1 MLVRQKDDA
10 RLGPALQPLNA
21 LLENLAL
28 NGLPLPVQGAQLL
41 GQSGRA
47 ARVPGEE
54 ELGGQIG
61 LPHPPRR
68 VDPGGQGVADG
79 HRGHRLV
86 PQAGL
91 LHQLGQPHPPG
102 VGQGGQPGLDNGPVL
117 PRHGHHVGHGAH
129 RRQIGVLPEHQAGPV
144 RSRRRHGQLQG
155 HPHAGQPLEGVGT
168 VGAVGVH
175 HRRSLRDGLLALM
188 VVGDDHVNPQ
198 LPGKLHL
205 PGGGDAAVHR
215 DDQRDPLPGQVE
227 DRLLIEAVALLQPV
241 GDVGA
246 HPPPQP
252 GEAVG
257 EQTGGRNA
265 VHVVVPIDRNGLPP
279 LQGPGDP
286 EDRPVH
292 VLEQHGVQQRLFPG
306 GEQLPGLLRL
316 CHAPGGQDAGQKG
329 GNAGPLQLGP
339 PLRGGMGDFPLL
351 IPHGR
356 SPPSA
361 CVGPTGILRQYQKIL

>member
-1 MLVRQKDDA
+1 M
-10 RLGPALQPLNA
+10 
-21 LLENLAL
+21 
-28 NGLPLPVQGAQLL
+28 
-41 GQSGRA
+41 GQS
-47 ARVPGEE
+47 
-54 ELGGQIG
+54 
-61 LPHPPRR
+61 
-68 VDPGGQGVADG
+68 
-79 HRGHRLV
+79 
-86 PQAGL
+86 
-91 LHQLGQPHPPG
+91 
-102 VGQGGQPGLDNGPVL
+102 GQPGLDDGSVL
-117 PRHGHHVGHGAH
+117 ARHGHHVGHGAH

-175 HRRSLRDGLLALM
+175 HRRSLRDGLLALV
-188 VVGDDHVNPQ
+188 VVGDDHVNSK

-205 PGGGDAAVHR
+205 PSGGDAAVHR
-215 DDQRDPLPGQVE
+215 DDQCDPLLGQVE
-227 DRLLIEAVALLQPV
+227 DRLLIQAVALLQPV

-246 HPPPQP
+246 HPPSQP

-257 EQTGGRNA
+257 EQTGGGDA
-265 VHVVVPIDRNGLPP
+265 VHIVIPVDRHQLSRF
-279 LQGPGDP
+279 QGTAHP

-329 GNAGPLQLGP
+329 GDAGPLQLGP

-356 SPPSA
+356 SPP
-361 CVGPTGILRQYQKIL
+361 LRLCGTNRYITAVSKDIIA